1 MTRAKD
7 NNNATILSIGISKG
21 RIAYQKLIGSRHV
34 KATVPTATSH
44 WANSQTCCMQ
54 DERLCLPLIP
64 SFDVPFEHK
73 KGLKLVLVRLLWH
86 GFTETHDHVSPFCLE
101 YRDVAWCQLSDE
113 LKTCT
118 TLQGCVCGWH
128 KGRRGWHIWHWWNSM
143 KRPQSWQCFRSNASL
158 AKRTCFINLQT
169 MAGNSVQ
176 AACIAN
182 VSCGIWTVAS
192 ACFSPPGNKK
202 VAPPF
207 SVLAFFGSR
216 CCGVS
221 NKQHVWKNGITSR
234 FES

>member
-1 MTRAKD
+1 MWHDAKFVM
-7 NNNATILSIGISKG
+7 N
-21 RIAYQKLIGSRHV
+21 
-34 KATVPTATSH
+34 
-44 WANSQTCCMQ
+44 W
-54 DERLCLPLIP
+54 RLALY
-64 SFDVPFEHK
+64 
-73 KGLKLVLVRLLWH
+73 
-86 GFTETHDHVSPFCLE
+86 
-101 YRDVAWCQLSDE
+101 YRDVSVDGTRGA
-113 LKTCT
+113 
-118 TLQGCVCGWH
+118 G
-128 KGRRGWHIWHWWNSM
+128 GWHIWHWWNSM

-192 ACFSPPGNKK
+192 ACFSPLGNKK
-202 VAPPF
+202 IAPPF

-234 FES
+234 FESYRIVSDQTDFSNRTTVCIPRNLFATV